1 MKVINWLFGSF
12 FRTIGR
18 TIAILLMGGL
28 LYYILASNGVGIS
41 DLFLDNLKA
50 STFQTYNHTM
60 YFGVSQNEIPYNN
73 DYDMYIV
80 NVSDTTDSVFYFSFT
95 KNALV
100 DPTQGP
106 TISKGTNYAYFRGY
120 INAPGLNEADIEC
133 TSTTSDGCDTWNI
146 NNKFTFSLQMGQY
159 AGNNYYPASSCYL
172 TQYALDHYENGLSFI
187 AKCPIF
193 DITQRLQYVRFN
205 WNRDLNQKDIR
216 MGLYME
222 YIEKDTGT
230 AIVEQQQQT
239 NEAIT
244 NQTQQQQQQ
253 HQEMMNSTTTE
264 AEDEGSSFFGNF
276 TTEDHGGLNSI
287 ITAPLNTIRSLLSSS
302 CTKLT
307 LPLPYVNKNL
317 ELPCMNDIYT
327 EHFGLFFSLYQTI
340 ILAII
345 SYRCLRS
352 IFFDI
357 TGFTNPEDDRIEVMD
372 L

>member
-1 MKVINWLFGSF
+1 MKIINWLFGSF

-28 LYYILASNGVGIS
+28 LYYILASNGIGIS
-41 DLFLDNLKA
+41 DLFLDSVKA
-50 STFQTYNHTM
+50 DTFQVLDTPWKDENGDNLPEYYGSYIQYPITQLNSGNYYSGVTIPSNAKGFYITFTMRNISAGSTYHC
-60 YFGVSQNEIPYNN
+60 SQYDSTGQYCQEYRTDNQSFYAFTIVMGLN
-73 DYDMYIV
+73 DYIGSCYFVDDSIPK
-80 NVSDTTDSVFYFSFT
+80 SDAKVERIKSMVYCPIPSNKSHVLNRVAINSYNALSNNSQVFYYIGLEKFL
-95 KNALV
+95 LV
-100 DPTQGP
+100 DIDGQT
-106 TISKGTNYAYFRGY
+106 TI
-120 INAPGLNEADIEC
+120 I
-133 TSTTSDGCDTWNI
+133 
-146 NNKFTFSLQMGQY
+146 
-159 AGNNYYPASSCYL
+159 
-172 TQYALDHYENGLSFI
+172 
-187 AKCPIF
+187 
-193 DITQRLQYVRFN
+193 
-205 WNRDLNQKDIR
+205 
-216 MGLYME
+216 
-222 YIEKDTGT
+222 
-230 AIVEQQQQT
+230 QQQEQT
-239 NEAIT
+239 NQAIT

-253 HQEMMNSTTTE
+253 HQEMMDDNTTQ

-287 ITAPLNTIRSLLSSS
+287 ITAPLNTIRSLLNSS

-317 ELPCMNDIYT
+317 ELPCMNAIYT

-357 TGFTNPEDDRIEVMD
+357 TGFTNPDDDRIEVMD

>member
-18 TIAILLMGGL
+18 TVAILLMGGL

-41 DLFLDNLKA
+41 DLFLENVKA
-50 STFQTYNHTM
+50 ESYTSGVWSQYWRNRTTQLTYDSAKGYWYTTTTNFPVYIFFNDQASQTGGGMTLPANATKVRFHMRILSYN
-60 YFGVSQNEIPYNN
+60 SN
-73 DYDMYIV
+73 
-80 NVSDTTDSVFYFSFT
+80 
-95 KNALV
+95 
-100 DPTQGP
+100 PT
-106 TISKGTNYAYFRGY
+106 
-120 INAPGLNEADIEC
+120 
-133 TSTTSDGCDTWNI
+133 
-146 NNKFTFSLQMGQY
+146 
-159 AGNNYYPASSCYL
+159 
-172 TQYALDHYENGLSFI
+172 
-187 AKCPIF
+187 
-193 DITQRLQYVRFN
+193 LQYVYNSYTIGTYYDKGGLTYCDTVQANNYNINQLDYTNQIDLTLECPIVKTSTYLSVIFVRGNDTSSGYPF
-205 WNRDLNQKDIR
+205 RLDLNPN
-216 MGLYME
+216 YTFE
-222 YIEKDTGT
+222 YDDASQGIQGV
-230 AIVEQQQQT
+230 IEQQQDT
-239 NEAIT
+239 NDKLDDL
-244 NQTQQQQQQ
+244 QSQQQQQ
-253 HQEMMNSTTTE
+253 HEEVMDDNTTQAESE
-264 AEDEGSSFFGNF
+264 AQSFFGNF

-287 ITAPLNTIRSLLSSS
+287 ITAPLNTIRSLLNSS

-357 TGFTNPEDDRIEVMD
+357 TGFTNPDDDRIEVMD

>member
-28 LYYILASNGVGIS
+28 LYYILASNGIGIS
-41 DLFLDNLKA
+41 DLFLDSVKA
-50 STFQTYNHTM
+50 STIKNYNTSWYSNNGSQYSSTM
-60 YFGVSQNEIPYNN
+60 YSPGGNFYGRSISRYANTSVSGTMNYRFNSNGSSISLDNNPTAIYIQLFFYATGPSVNSQEGGTIDGIYYYNN
-73 DYDMYIV
+73 DISNNINIETYVYSQWSNCQVVGNNGSVWTYKCPLQTNSPYI
-80 NVSDTTDSVFYFSFT
+80 S
-95 KNALV
+95 
-100 DPTQGP
+100 
-106 TISKGTNYAYFRGY
+106 
-120 INAPGLNEADIEC
+120 GLNLKYYFDEKQAD
-133 TSTTSDGCDTWNI
+133 
-146 NNKFTFSLQMGQY
+146 
-159 AGNNYYPASSCYL
+159 
-172 TQYALDHYENGLSFI
+172 
-187 AKCPIF
+187 
-193 DITQRLQYVRFN
+193 
-205 WNRDLNQKDIR
+205 
-216 MGLYME
+216 
-222 YIEKDTGT
+222 DTGSLYFIGISSNYSIEYDNQA

-239 NEAIT
+239 NEAIA

-253 HQEMMNSTTTE
+253 HEEVMDDNTTQ
-264 AEDEGSSFFGNF
+264 AESEGESFFGNF

-287 ITAPLNTIRSLLSSS
+287 ITAPLNTIRSLLNSS

-307 LPLPYVNKNL
+307 LPLPFVNKNL

-357 TGFTNPEDDRIEVMD
+357 TGFTNPDDDRIEVMD